1 MKYKVYIYGRT
12 LKIDFREICSPQ
24 EGLSIKTVSLVK
36 ELINTDVLSNGD
48 ITRPRYLFVR
58 DSGRILFGIGFNH
71 RQYLKSE
78 LQTDFSRKRGLRS
91 FVGIVVE
98 ESEFNNLISI
108 PTDPDFFI
116 RLYLNNISTVWDLED
131 RPKNRKII
139 ISDSI
144 EQEPK
149 EDWCKLD
156 GSISFN
162 SDFDRCR
169 FFESSEEEK
178 ILSSIKKCPSNIAI
192 GLNVESHVLTSFRRF
207 NVNISNALCIDT
219 QVSHDY
225 EFVKN
230 NQTVTVQRPASQHKK
245 NDLQS
250 SKAKLTAQESTPTHK
265 GITSDSKL
273 AILSSLKE
281 KKEGMSEH
289 GESFTSNNT
298 NLMSINWGE
307 EKIDNLPKTSESASL
322 NLGNEDS
329 LNISS
334 SHNESIQDYD
344 HQMESDNDEISDE
357 KELKKGYSL
366 KLLIMGGIAVLAVL
380 AFMVGRCSKSNQTNP
395 QKSASGDPVQVM
407 KTMHKK

>member
-1 MKYKVYIYGRT
+1 M
-12 LKIDFREICSPQ
+12 
-24 EGLSIKTVSLVK
+24 
-36 ELINTDVLSNGD
+36 
-48 ITRPRYLFVR
+48 
-58 DSGRILFGIGFNH
+58 
-71 RQYLKSE
+71 
-78 LQTDFSRKRGLRS
+78 
-91 FVGIVVE
+91 
-98 ESEFNNLISI
+98 
-108 PTDPDFFI
+108 
-116 RLYLNNISTVWDLED
+116 NNISTVWDLED

-144 EQEPK
+144 QEEPK

-265 GITSDSKL
+265 GMTSDSKL

-281 KKEGMSEH
+281 KKKECLNM
-289 GESFTSNNT
+289 
-298 NLMSINWGE
+298 
-307 EKIDNLPKTSESASL
+307 EKVSL
-322 NLGNEDS
+322 Q
-329 LNISS
+329 I
-334 SHNESIQDYD
+334 IQT
-344 HQMESDNDEISDE
+344 
-357 KELKKGYSL
+357 L
-366 KLLIMGGIAVLAVL
+366 
-380 AFMVGRCSKSNQTNP
+380 
-395 QKSASGDPVQVM
+395 
-407 KTMHKK
+407 